1 MVGYNVTRQTG
12 FDQGDIDRMRASGR
26 RVAAVM
32 ADLMAFYLGRQG
44 QTFGLTVAPM
54 HDVCA
59 ITPYVDPDLIQYLE
73 TTVTVELA
81 GTHTRGMTVCDLR
94 RLRPGGAIRPIGP
107 PNARV
112 ALEAQGRRLIERVVD
127 TLLSYP

>member
-1 MVGYNVTRQTG
+1 
-12 FDQGDIDRMRASGR
+12 
-26 RVAAVM
+26 
-32 ADLMAFYLGRQG
+32 
-44 QTFGLTVAPM
+44 M

-59 ITPYVDPDLIQYLE
+59 ITPYVDPELIQYLE
-73 TTVTVELA
+73 TTVIVELA

>member
-1 MVGYNVTRQTG
+1 ML
-12 FDQGDIDRMRASGR
+12 FPI
-26 RVAAVM
+26 
-32 ADLMAFYLGRQG
+32 L
-44 QTFGLTVAPM
+44 
-54 HDVCA
+54 
-59 ITPYVDPDLIQYLE
+59 
-73 TTVTVELA
+73 
-81 GTHTRGMTVCDLR
+81 CDLR